1 MTDEAQLRLVSVG
14 ARLRRAR
21 EANGLNLHDLALL
34 SGFSAPAL
42 SLIETG
48 KRDLRLT
55 SLLRLAAALR
65 LKASDLLDDLDGD
78 QAVTSQGGGEGYDL
92 ADYL

>member
-1 MTDEAQLRLVSVG
+1 MTEEVHDRLAAVG
-14 ARLRRAR
+14 GRIRRAR
-21 EANGLNLHDLALL
+21 EASGLNLHDLALL

-55 SLLRLAAALR
+55 SLFRLAAALR
-65 LKASDLLDDLDGD
+65 LKATDLLDDPPEDHSIQTKTTD
-78 QAVTSQGGGEGYDL
+78 QGYDL
-92 ADYL
+92 EDQS